1 MKTIAKYIFYALL
14 ALAVISTTACSKA
27 FTTHGVLT
35 AYDPYMKPKFVSEGD
50 FKFINSAGNVIKD
63 VNTGKIYHFDN
74 YIFEPEE

>member
-14 ALAVISTTACSKA
+14 ALAVISTTACKGPL
-27 FTTHGVLT
+27 TRHGLLT

-50 FKFINSAGNVIKD
+50 FYFCSDGRIKD
-63 VNTGKIYHFDN
+63 ENNGKVYRFDN